1 MIRRVD
7 SFLFS
12 MFAYF
17 NFVIFRFSS
26 LDKSQVIHIQSTL
39 MEFVKREYVIGE
51 GNGDEPQCQLLFFF
65 PF

>member
-1 MIRRVD
+1 
-7 SFLFS
+7 

-26 LDKSQVIHIQSTL
+26 LDKSQVNHIQSTL

-51 GNGDEPQCQLLFFF
+51 GDGDELSTEPQCQLL
-65 PF
+65 

>member
-1 MIRRVD
+1 
-7 SFLFS
+7 

-17 NFVIFRFSS
+17 NLVIFRFSS

-51 GNGDEPQCQLLFFF
+51 DDGDELSTEPQC
-65 PF
+65 